1 MKKLTLFAFGCLV
14 PILLLSQI
22 PQGFNY
28 QAVARDAS
36 GDILASTSLTVR
48 ISILQNSTSGPLV
61 WEGYHMIT
69 TNSYGLFSIIIG
81 QGTGGLTEFS
91 EINWSSGNFFLK
103 VEVDD
108 GNGMI
113 NMGTSQI
120 LSVPLALHASTALH
134 SDTAKHATT
143 SEHATTAE
151 ALEGAVVP
159 KGSIIMWSGSVDVN
173 GNPLVGGVPDTNWY
187 VCNGNNG
194 TPDLRDRF
202 IIGAGGA
209 YTTGSTGGMESIT
222 LSESNLP
229 EHKHYFSRTTS
240 TDGEHVHPHDDRVL
254 DHLNVSRINRY
265 VTLSGTNLVVSV
277 SPSFRTDSP
286 NTDPGGSHDHTVS
299 GNTSSTGDGVAFS
312 ILPPYYALA
321 FLMYDPD

>member
-143 SEHATTAE
+143 SEHATTDE
-151 ALEGAVVP
+151 ALEGA
-159 KGSIIMWSGSVDVN
+159 GSREGRIS
-173 GNPLVGGVPDTNWY
+173 LQ
-187 VCNGNNG
+187 VCV
-194 TPDLRDRF
+194 R
-202 IIGAGGA
+202 AGGEFA
-209 YTTGSTGGMESIT
+209 C
-222 LSESNLP
+222 
-229 EHKHYFSRTTS
+229 R
-240 TDGEHVHPHDDRVL
+240 
-254 DHLNVSRINRY
+254 
-265 VTLSGTNLVVSV
+265 
-277 SPSFRTDSP
+277 
-286 NTDPGGSHDHTVS
+286 
-299 GNTSSTGDGVAFS
+299 
-312 ILPPYYALA
+312 
-321 FLMYDPD
+321 